1 MKLYGMLFLL
11 AVSGYAHAFDHS
23 PLARVLSEYVDERG
37 NVDYLSLHKNREV
50 LDGYVALLAN
60 SGPESTPELFQTREE
75 KLAFYINAYNALV
88 INGVLDRGP
97 EKTSVWRGLISGYTF
112 FVRMRVIVDGQRTNL
127 KLLEDDLIRAGF
139 RDPRI
144 HAAINCASISCPRL
158 RKEVFVAD
166 HLDAQLDAAMREFV
180 NDPRNVRVT
189 TTGVSLSA
197 IFDWFEDDFL
207 EFPEDAQAGFT
218 IVDYV
223 NRYRDN
229 PIPRGLKVSYLKYDK
244 GLNTQ

>member
-1 MKLYGMLFLL
+1 MKLYGMFFLFFI
-11 AVSGYAHAFDHS
+11 SGYAHAFDHA
-23 PLARVLSEYVDERG
+23 PLARVLNEYVDERG
-37 NVDYLSLHKNREV
+37 NVDYSGLHKNRKV
-50 LDGYVALLAN
+50 LDEYVALLAN
-60 SGPESTPELFQTREE
+60 SGPETTPEHFQTQEQ
-75 KLAFYINAYNALV
+75 KLAFYLNAYNALV
-88 INGVLDRGP
+88 IDGVLDRGP

-112 FVRMRVIVDGQRTNL
+112 FVRMRVVVDGQETNL
-127 KLLEDDLIRAGF
+127 KSLEDDLIRAGF

-166 HLDAQLDAAMREFV
+166 YLDAQLDAAMREFV
-180 NDPRNVRVT
+180 NDQRNVRVT
-189 TTGVSLSA
+189 TKTVALSA

-223 NRYRDN
+223 NRYRDD
-229 PIPRGLKVSYLKYDK
+229 PIPRGLKVSYIKYDK
-244 GLNTQ
+244 GLNSQ